1 MGSNNLFSLKESEY
15 FQIFENMEEEIHV
28 YELVR
33 DKNSNVIDLIYKY
46 INPASKL
53 NSGNSREEIVNKKL
67 SGIYKSTNAIAV
79 ELDTANEVIKEN
91 KNKKFE
97 IYFEHLDKYYSISA
111 FSINELYV
119 TLRTDITK
127 QKEAEDTAKIQS
139 DILCQVKDAVIA
151 VDNENRITYW
161 NKGAEN
167 LFGYTLEEV
176 NDKVFPELVN
186 YRWLNP
192 EDRKKA
198 QRQLKTIG
206 EWHGENLTTKKSGE
220 DVFIKSSVTAFKD
233 DNGNFIGTVSI
244 VRDISG
250 PTNVEKALE
259 ENYRRLQEAQRVGK
273 IGNWEWDI
281 KSNVI
286 TISDGLYRIYG
297 IDPGQFVKY
306 ETILNRVLPEYQ
318 QLISNKLE
326 KALSDHSSFQYE
338 IKICREDGNVR
349 IILCQ
354 GEVVTDFAGHP
365 LKIICVEQ
373 DVTERKEIEHE
384 LRKAKN
390 ELESTVERR
399 TRELNQAN
407 VLLKNELEQK
417 KIAETKLKEN
427 ELELKDMVEELK
439 RSNEELQQFAYVT
452 SHDLQEPLRTISSF
466 TQLLERR
473 YKDQLDE
480 DADEFMGYIVDA
492 STRMQNLIKDLL
504 EYSRVTTRGKEFE
517 LVDTNEV
524 LQKSISNLHAAI
536 EESNADVSYKKLP
549 KVMADDRQM
558 GQLFQNLI
566 SNAIKFKKHNINPK
580 VTISCKQ
587 DEGRGEYIFSVS
599 DNGIGIEPQYFDRIF
614 TIFQRLHTR
623 DEYPG
628 TGIGLS
634 ISKRIIER
642 HGGKMWLES
651 EPDKGT
657 TFYFTINT
665 SIEDGENIENDKIS
679 KEEKHEHINNFF
691 RINAKKEK

>member
-1 MGSNNLFSLKESEY
+1 MGSDNLFSLKESEY

-28 YELVR
+28 YELVC
-33 DKNSNVIDLIYKY
+33 DKKSNVIDLIYRY
-46 INPASKL
+46 INPASTL
-53 NSGNSREEIVNKKL
+53 NSTNLREEIIGKKL
-67 SGIYKSTNAIAV
+67 SEVYKSTKVIAV
-79 ELDTANEVIKEN
+79 ELDTANEVIREN
-91 KNKKFE
+91 KSKKFE

-111 FSINELYV
+111 FSINMLYV

-151 VDNENRITYW
+151 VDNENKITYW

-167 LFGYTLEEV
+167 LFGYTLKEV
-176 NDKVFPELVN
+176 NNEIFPELVN

-220 DVFIKSSVTAFKD
+220 DVFIKSSVNAFKD

-244 VRDISG
+244 IHDISG
-250 PTNVEKALE
+250 PTKVEKALE
-259 ENYRRLQEAQRVGK
+259 ENYRRLQEAQRIGK

-281 KSNVI
+281 KYNVI
-286 TISDGLYRIYG
+286 TMSDGLYRIYG

-318 QLISNKLE
+318 QLISNTLE

-338 IKICREDGNVR
+338 IKICHEDGNVR
-349 IILCQ
+349 IVSCQ

-384 LRKAKN
+384 LLKAKN

-417 KIAETKLKEN
+417 KITENKLKES
-427 ELELKDMVEELK
+427 ELELKAMVEELK

-480 DADEFMGYIVDA
+480 NADEFMGYIVDA

-504 EYSRVTTRGKEFE
+504 EYSRVTTRGKEFN
-517 LVDTNEV
+517 LVNTNEIF
-524 LQKSISNLHAAI
+524 QKSISNLNAAI
-536 EESNADVSYKKLP
+536 EESNADVSSEDLP
-549 KVMADDRQM
+549 KIMADDRQM

-566 SNAIKFKKHNINPK
+566 SNAIKFRKPNIQPK
-580 VTISCKQ
+580 VNVSCKK
-587 DEGRGEYIFSVS
+587 DDDKGEYVFSVS
-599 DNGIGIEPQYFDRIF
+599 DNGIGIEEQYFDRIF

-623 DEYPG
+623 DEYEG

-634 ISKRIIER
+634 ISKKIIER
-642 HGGKMWLES
+642 HGGRMWVES
-651 EPDKGT
+651 SFGEGT
-657 TFYFTINT
+657 TFYFTINNST
-665 SIEDGENIENDKIS
+665 EDDKASEDNKIS
-679 KEEKHEHINNFF
+679 SEEKHQHINSFY
-691 RINAKKEK
+691 RISAKKEK